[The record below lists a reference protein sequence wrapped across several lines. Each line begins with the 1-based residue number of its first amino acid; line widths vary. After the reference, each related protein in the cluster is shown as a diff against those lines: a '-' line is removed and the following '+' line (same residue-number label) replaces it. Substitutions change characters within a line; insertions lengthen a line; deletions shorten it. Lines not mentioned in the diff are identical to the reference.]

1 MMQSAGIVVNDV
13 TVTGVTGTQH
23 CAMHP
28 SQYRADL
35 IAALVGVNGSGK
47 STLFKAIMGFVRDQR
62 EDICSGYSPRQ
73 ALQKNPVAYVPQSE
87 EVDWSFPVLVEDVVM
102 MGRYGHMGMLRI
114 AKRGIVRL
122 SPMRWNVSIWW
133 IFAIDKSAS
142 FPVDKRNASFWRERL
157 HSRVM

>member
-28 SQYRADL
+28 SQYRGGS

-47 STLFKAIMGFVRDQR
+47 STLFKAIMGFVRLT
-62 EDICSGYSPRQ
+62 SGKISVLGIHTTG
-73 ALQKNPVAYVPQSE
+73 ATENTVAYVPQSE

-114 AKRGIVRL
+114 AKRGSSDCHRCAGTCRYGGF
-122 SPMRWNVSIWW
+122 SPSTNRRAFRWTKKRV
-133 IFAIDKSAS
+133 FLAS
-142 FPVDKRNASFWRERL
+142 DCTAG
-157 HSRVM
+157 